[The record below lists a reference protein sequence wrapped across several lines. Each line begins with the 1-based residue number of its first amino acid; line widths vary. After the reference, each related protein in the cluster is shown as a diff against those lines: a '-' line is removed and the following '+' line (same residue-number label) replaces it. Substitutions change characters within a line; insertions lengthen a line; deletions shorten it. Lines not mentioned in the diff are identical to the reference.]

1 MRDARKVLIQ
11 VDDIYLIAN
20 AMSET
25 TKSNGVDFDYV
36 SLFRL

>member
-1 MRDARKVLIQ
+1 MGDASKVLIQ
-11 VDDIYLIAN
+11 VDDINLIAN

-36 SLFRL
+36 SLFHL